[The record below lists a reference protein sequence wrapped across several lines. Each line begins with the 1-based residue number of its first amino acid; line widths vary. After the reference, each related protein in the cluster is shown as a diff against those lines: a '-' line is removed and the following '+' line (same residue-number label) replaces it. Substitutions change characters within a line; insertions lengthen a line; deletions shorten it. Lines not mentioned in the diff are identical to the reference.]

1 MHTAKGEKTTLIL
14 ALGLKDALNNA
25 FEYKYSSMQSIHGIY
40 EIYVYIHVISMYKSY
55 IFTHMYFMN

>member
-1 MHTAKGEKTTLIL
+1 MHTAKGENTTLIL

-40 EIYVYIHVISMYKSY
+40 EIYVYICHIYV
-55 IFTHMYFMN
+55 